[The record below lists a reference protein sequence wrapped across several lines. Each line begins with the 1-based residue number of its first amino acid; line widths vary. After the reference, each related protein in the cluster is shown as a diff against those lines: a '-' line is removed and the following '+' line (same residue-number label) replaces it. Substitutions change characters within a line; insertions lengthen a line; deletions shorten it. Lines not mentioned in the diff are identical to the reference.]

1 MNQKVPLS
9 RWWHITLD
17 FNKLPLA
24 LYETFRK
31 AVTGGPA
38 SAGSHQKQP
47 AGFIVP
53 PSIGIKGGLA
63 NLTCNFVSA
72 NTEHLLNRCRR
83 SAIERKGF
91 PGACRKSSSVME
103 ETSLIRLPL
112 REHSSLHS
120 FKPTHTGRWL
130 TCQLDTLQIYHSSST
145 QPDVVPINLSILA
158 LGVMLICIPWPYTS
172 DRHTYSLESQLA
184 NKTTKLMFKADGVL
198 SGETENYFLL
208 RKRDTYLLAMRQ
220 SLKRCQIYGTADT

>member
-53 PSIGIKGGLA
+53 PSIGIKGGFA

-130 TCQLDTLQIYHSSST
+130 TCQLDTL
-145 QPDVVPINLSILA
+145 SILA

-208 RKRDTYLLAMRQ
+208 RKRDTYLFAMRQ

>member
-1 MNQKVPLS
+1 MKKGWTKKSHYPDDD
-9 RWWHITLD
+9 ITLD

-53 PSIGIKGGLA
+53 PSIGIKGGFA

-120 FKPTHTGRWL
+120 FKPTHRQMANLPAWHT
-130 TCQLDTLQIYHSSST
+130 S
-145 QPDVVPINLSILA
+145 NLS
-158 LGVMLICIPWPYTS
+158 
-172 DRHTYSLESQLA
+172 
-184 NKTTKLMFKADGVL
+184 F
-198 SGETENYFLL
+198 
-208 RKRDTYLLAMRQ
+208 
-220 SLKRCQIYGTADT
+220 